1 MTDFDPSEPHFQG
14 TGTALDPADAVDVDV
29 DTNTPE
35 PLPPVV
41 RKPRGRKAAVA
52 AAPPRVRDWHR
63 CDPNDLGHPDLY
75 INRELSWLE
84 FNQRVLAQA
93 EDPYHPLLERVKFLG
108 ITASNLDE
116 FFMVRVATILKKYR
130 AGIEDISPDGQNT
143 EQQLQAIRQ
152 RAQAMMT
159 EVSTCWSQSL
169 RPLLA
174 GEGIHF
180 IDLPD
185 YTPAIT
191 EFLANF
197 FKTDIFPVLTPL
209 AFDPGHPFPYISN
222 LSKNLAVVVKHGGR
236 TKFARVKVPDMLPRF
251 IPLPETISRRPG
263 MTFAFL
269 EDVIERNIQELF
281 PGTEVKG
288 AHLFRIIRDTDMV
301 IQEDEA
307 DDLLETVESSLK
319 QLRYGALSLLEV
331 DHSMPR
337 RVLNILVENFEVDE
351 DVVVRTQERMGF
363 GDWRALTRIHRP
375 QLKDPVF
382 SPRTLWGPNET
393 ETVFDQIRYQDHLL
407 HHPFDSFAS
416 VETFLRAAINDPLVV
431 AIKMTLY
438 RIGQNSPL
446 VDMLIDAAEQGKQV
460 AVLVELKAR
469 FDERNNIA
477 WATRLES
484 AGIHVVYGLV
494 NLKTHCKLCL
504 VVRKEADGI
513 RRYAHVGTGNYN
525 RLTSQIYTDLGL
537 FTANPEII
545 DDIAEVFNYLTGYSH
560 QKHFRQLL
568 VAPIGLRQGIK
579 SLIDRECEHARA
591 GRPAH
596 VIIKNNAVADPGMI
610 KVLYRASQCGVKI
623 DLIVRGVCCLRPGIP
638 GISDNISV
646 RSVVGRFLEH
656 SRIYYFQN
664 AGDPEVYIGSAD
676 LMERNLD
683 RRVEVL
689 CPVRDEEL
697 RDHLRSVVLQ
707 SLLNDTH
714 RASVLRTDGSY
725 IGATPARDEVPVSSQ
740 QFLLDSSTKP
750 SDQFSAE

>member
-1 MTDFDPSEPHFQG
+1 MTDFDPSNTLAGGVNDGDLATLTTES
-14 TGTALDPADAVDVDV
+14 PAAAGRSGRRRA
-29 DTNTPE
+29 NKRPE
-35 PLPPVV
+35 P
-41 RKPRGRKAAVA
+41 
-52 AAPPRVRDWHR
+52 PPRPLDWSH

-84 FNQRVLAQA
+84 FNQRVLTQA

-116 FFMVRVATILKKYR
+116 FYMVRVATILKKYR
-130 AGIEDISPDGQNT
+130 AGIENVSPDGLNT
-143 EQQLQAIRQ
+143 EQQLSEIRR
-152 RAQAMMT
+152 RAQAMMA
-159 EVSTCWSQSL
+159 EISACWSQSL

-174 GEGIHF
+174 AEGIHF
-180 IDLPD
+180 LDTAD
-185 YTPAIT
+185 YTPQIT
-191 EFLANF
+191 EYLAGY

-222 LSKNLAVVVKHGGR
+222 LSKNLAVVVRHGGR

-251 IPLPETISRRPG
+251 IPLPEAICRKPG
-263 MTFAFL
+263 STFAFL
-269 EDVIERNIQELF
+269 EDVIEQNIQELF
-281 PGTEVKG
+281 PNTEVKG

-307 DDLLETVESSLK
+307 DDLLETVDRSLK

-331 DHSMPR
+331 EASMPR

-351 DVVVRTQERMGF
+351 DVVVRTNERMGF
-363 GDWRALTRIHRP
+363 GDWGDLTRIHRP

-382 SPRTLWGPNET
+382 SPRTLWGPNEA
-393 ETVFDQIRYQDHLL
+393 ETVFDQIRYQDYLL

-416 VETFLRAAINDPLVV
+416 VETFLRAAITDPLVV

-513 RRYAHVGTGNYN
+513 RRYAHIGTGNYN
-525 RLTSQIYTDLGL
+525 RVTSQIYTDLGL
-537 FTANPEII
+537 FTANAEII

-560 QKHFRQLL
+560 QKQFGALL
-568 VAPIGLRQGIK
+568 VAPIGLRTGIK
-579 SLIDRECEHARA
+579 ALFDRECEHARA

-596 VIIKNNAVADPGMI
+596 IIIKNNAVADPGMI
-610 KVLYRASQCGVKI
+610 KVLYRASQCGVKL
-623 DLIVRGVCCLRPGIP
+623 DLVVRGVCCLRPGIP
-638 GISDNISV
+638 GISDNITV

-656 SRIYYFQN
+656 SRMYYFAN
-664 AGDPEVYIGSAD
+664 GGDPEVYIGSAD

-683 RRVEVL
+683 RRVEVM

-697 RDHLRSVVLQ
+697 REQLRTVVLQ
-707 SLLNDTH
+707 SLLADTH
-714 RASVLRTDGSY
+714 RASILQTNGQYVQ
-725 IGATPARDEVPVSSQ
+725 AKPAPDAPPLSSQ
-740 QFLLDSSTKP
+740 QFLLDFYTKQV
-750 SDQFSAE
+750 DQFSAE